1 MYPNEIADV
10 LEAGGRAMVTMLE
23 GVTQELASWRP
34 AQGEW
39 CINEC
44 IGHIIE
50 AEKRGFAGRIK
61 IILGADHPDLPT
73 WDRASISHARKD
85 CEKAPAQLAEEV
97 SAVRRESVEMIRSL
111 TPDQLLRSGN
121 HPEVGRLTVEELL
134 HEWVHHDGN
143 HLRQALSN
151 VQAYVWPRMGNA
163 QRFSTG

>member
-10 LEAGGRAMVTMLE
+10 LEAGGRGMVTTLE
-23 GVTQELASWRP
+23 GLTQELASWHP

-39 CINEC
+39 CVNEC

-61 IILGADHPDLPT
+61 IILDADHPDLPT

-85 CEKAPAQLAEEV
+85 CEKAPRQLAEEV
-97 SAVRRESVEMIRSL
+97 SAVRRESVEMVRSL
-111 TPDQLLRSGN
+111 RPDQLLRSGN

-143 HLRQALSN
+143 HYRQALSN
-151 VQAYVWPRMGNA
+151 IQAYVWPRMGNA
-163 QRFSTG
+163 QKFSTG